1 MKNRSE
7 KLISRKAAK
16 HAKFGEIKKLF
27 FFAPACLPVC
37 HTQTGLGAI
46 NFLELDL
53 FNN

>member
-27 FFAPACLPVC
+27 FFAPWR
-37 HTQTGLGAI
+37 LGGI

>member
-16 HAKFGEIKKLF
+16 YAKFGEIKKLF
-27 FFAPACLPVC
+27 FFAPWRPFDFA
-37 HTQTGLGAI
+37 QDMLGAI